1 MFLGIYRFE
10 GEANELC
17 EAYDRLLDNVPHS
30 NLNLHA
36 CVVDAGGLTVFDTCP
51 SEEAFMSFA
60 SGPEFKAALQA
71 SGLPIPHVTPMGEVH
86 AAFVSGKR
94 VC

>member
-10 GEANELC
+10 GDSARLRQ
-17 EAYDRLLDNVPHS
+17 AYDRMMEQIPHDG
-30 NLNLHA
+30 LHLHI
-36 CVVDAGGLTVFDTCP
+36 CVADANGLSIYDTCP
-51 SEEAFMSFA
+51 SKEIFQSFA
-60 SGPEFKAALQA
+60 ISPGFNGLMKA
-71 SGLPIPHVTPMGEVH
+71 SGLPLPKVTPMGEVH